1 MKSILHNFTQL
12 PFRGPVSVID
22 SSVNHGT
29 LLLSSDKN
37 VLVWNIGQKFPM
49 KSTEISVSAVVQLG
63 EPRHVT
69 SLEDK
74 FCVGQN
80 AYAQVQTFQ
89 CIIIGQLMRLGY
101 LSHTVKPV

>member
-1 MKSILHNFTQL
+1 M
-12 PFRGPVSVID
+12 ID

-63 EPRHVT
+63 EPRNVT

-80 AYAQVQTFQ
+80 AYAQVQTFRF
-89 CIIIGQLMRLGY
+89 IDMGWPMRL
-101 LSHTVKPV
+101 LL

>member
-1 MKSILHNFTQL
+1 M
-12 PFRGPVSVID
+12 ID

-80 AYAQVQTFQ
+80 AYAQVQNFQ
-89 CIIIGQLMRLGY
+89 FIDMGWLMRLLHLWHIY
-101 LSHTVKPV
+101 LK